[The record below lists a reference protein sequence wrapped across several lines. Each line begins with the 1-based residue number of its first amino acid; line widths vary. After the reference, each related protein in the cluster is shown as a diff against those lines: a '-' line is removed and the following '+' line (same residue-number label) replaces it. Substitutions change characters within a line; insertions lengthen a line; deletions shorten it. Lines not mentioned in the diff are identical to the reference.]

1 MHLIIRVQH
10 FQLGEVK
17 NFSFC
22 PLFSHTCIII
32 YLYDTIPIMYKNVSC
47 CSNTEAVP
55 AKKNSSFW
63 PWAGSCGS
71 IEELALYWKPT
82 RQHTTY
88 IPYMVYVFPRVVEP
102 VKTYWIVSWLTY
114 SVKFTFIQVRSHM
127 LYWRYIHLWKG
138 MLPRIGSRKNSQQTH
153 THIQS
158 YALQMIYR

>member
-1 MHLIIRVQH
+1 MHLIIRVQP

-47 CSNTEAVP
+47 CPNTEAVP

-88 IPYMVYVFPRVVEP
+88 IPYMVYVFPRVVET